1 MWRIFCRYFHTTFSN
16 NPWFISL
23 FDISFFSESEL
34 DTIRAIYGAVNEMEG
49 IIWTQKPSYKM
60 GWSLDATD
68 RVKCWTGFLELWCL
82 DLGWELRLV
91 QTTQPQTSQI
101 ALLITAFSIQAK
113 LTDFF
118 IIFLWGIFRHTD
130 LLSLGMTQS
139 KQIFCS

>member
-1 MWRIFCRYFHTTFSN
+1 MKKSYLWRIFCIDTSIPHFPITLDLFHC
-16 NPWFISL
+16 PALVL
-23 FDISFFSESEL
+23 FRIRI
-34 DTIRAIYGAVNEMEG
+34 TIRAIYGAVNEMEG

-130 LLSLGMTQS
+130 FRNDT
-139 KQIFCS
+139 K